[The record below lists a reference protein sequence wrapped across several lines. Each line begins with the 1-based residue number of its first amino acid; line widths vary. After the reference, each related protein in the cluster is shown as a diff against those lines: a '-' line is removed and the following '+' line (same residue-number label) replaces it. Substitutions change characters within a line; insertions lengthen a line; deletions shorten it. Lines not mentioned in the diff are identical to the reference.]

1 MSDGTDPVRHPY
13 RLRHR
18 CDLPYPPRSTLI
30 EEITDDSVQLRL
42 WETKKLGHYLIMVN
56 RAMYALKRNLPPDN
70 YRETDEWK
78 DLHNALVTLEVEKAR
93 RDYMAAYDIRQEF
106 HRDPPRVMP
115 EYTYPPW
122 ANEDSSSAAS
132 HSSGSSLEDGSP
144 PTPPRDPNETEED
157 VPGDEPA
164 DGQ

>member
-1 MSDGTDPVRHPY
+1 M
-13 RLRHR
+13 
-18 CDLPYPPRSTLI
+18 
-30 EEITDDSVQLRL
+30 
-42 WETKKLGHYLIMVN
+42 KKLGHYLIMVN

-93 RDYMAAYDIRQEF
+93 RDYAAAFKIRQEF
-106 HRDPPRVMP
+106 HRDPPPVMM
-115 EYTYPPW
+115 EYSHWPW
-122 ANEDSSSAAS
+122 SDEDSY
-132 HSSGSSLEDGSP
+132 P
-144 PTPPRDPNETEED
+144 PTPPTDPNETEED

>member
-1 MSDGTDPVRHPY
+1 
-13 RLRHR
+13 
-18 CDLPYPPRSTLI
+18 
-30 EEITDDSVQLRL
+30 
-42 WETKKLGHYLIMVN
+42 MVN

-78 DLHNALVTLEVEKAR
+78 DLHNAFVTLEVEKAR

-132 HSSGSSLEDGSP
+132 YSSDSSLEDASP